1 MQRMIAEHD
10 DDSLI
15 PTIDTGIKRGGY
27 TSTSLS
33 TDSSSTTPNHDSNV
47 TGFLEEKKPLRLPRK
62 SIMTVRTLADSVS
75 NSEAVLEK
83 RRRKQMHRHVELV
96 QKGYFKDV
104 SIVPLSVS
112 FHQAVGVRE
121 YGVGIVDNPSV
132 SGGVPIGL
140 TGECKREYS
149 CSIHEYGHMEDHNN
163 LAIPPKEREIIL
175 NLQGVS
181 WKEIH
186 NAVQATNYAIA
197 QRRRKKKKNWSYR
210 LSETLENM
218 GSSLLSTGHAMSY
231 SQRKLMRESL
241 ECSRRTRIEYDLE
254 EEARLSSPV
263 DPTSCL
269 LDPLRS
275 MHVDEKSRDGKAP
288 ILIVG

>member
-1 MQRMIAEHD
+1 M
-10 DDSLI
+10 
-15 PTIDTGIKRGGY
+15 TI
-27 TSTSLS
+27 
-33 TDSSSTTPNHDSNV
+33 
-47 TGFLEEKKPLRLPRK
+47 
-62 SIMTVRTLADSVS
+62 RTQDDSVS
-75 NSEAVLEK
+75 ISETVLEK
-83 RRRKQMHRHVELV
+83 RRRKKIHRHAVLL
-96 QKGYFKDV
+96 QKGYFKDANTTT
-104 SIVPLSVS
+104 PLSVS
-112 FHQAVGVRE
+112 FHPNTVVRE

-140 TGECKREYS
+140 IGECKREYS

-175 NLQGVS
+175 NSQGVS

-186 NAVQATNYAIA
+186 TAIKASNHAIA

-218 GSSLLSTGHAMSY
+218 GSSILSTGHAMSY

-254 EEARLSSPV
+254 EEAILSIQW
-263 DPTSCL
+263 
-269 LDPLRS
+269 
-275 MHVDEKSRDGKAP
+275 
-288 ILIVG
+288 ILHLVY